1 MVTLILKGGK
11 NMKRRFKRNLK
22 SITAL
27 TLIFICTFLLIP
39 ISASAF
45 DSDLNIALED
55 EVKQEPKKD
64 DKNKG
69 ENSKQNESKT
79 EEKSKDKGSSSESNK
94 SSSKPEKTNENSNA
108 ESNEIEA
115 RSALLMEPCTGK
127 IIYEKNADEK
137 FAPASVTKIMTM
149 LLTIEAVD
157 SGKIALDDKVTCSEN
172 AKKMGGSTMLL
183 DTGEIRTV
191 EELLKG
197 VAIASGNDAAVA
209 LAEYLGGTENDF
221 VGMMNKRAE
230 ELGMTNTTFKN
241 CNGLPADGH
250 LSTANDIAKM
260 SKELLKHPT
269 ILKYTG
275 TYMDTIT
282 EGRKSPIELVNHNK
296 LVRFF
301 DGCDGLKTGF
311 TNEAKYCI
319 SATATRNG
327 VRMLS
332 VIMGAPTYKIRNRD
346 ASILLNYGFSK
357 YEGKK
362 IFSKDEEVDKVY
374 MDEQTDRYFMAKAQD
389 DLTAVLPKGCKDEVE
404 KKVVIDEL
412 QKEYKEGDVVGKCE
426 IYLNNEKIG
435 EVTIYCDRNIK
446 KGNIFDNIKYNI
458 THLFG
463 DKEEGNEEKK

>member
-1 MVTLILKGGK
+1 
-11 NMKRRFKRNLK
+11 MKRRFKRNLK

-260 SKELLKHPT
+260 SKELLKHST